1 MNESDLMDD
10 LNEAGRIDEVDEA
23 DEADQVDEA
32 DEIGETGGSDGFE
45 QAEGV
50 NQLNMDIPDDL
61 LYSEDHVWLDTS
73 VSPAVL
79 GITAYAAGQ
88 LGDLVYIDLPEPG
101 DQVRAGDEVV
111 ELESSKAISHAIMPA
126 DGTIRYVNHAAADDP
141 EVVNSDPYGEG
152 WLLKI
157 ELDDEDPDLLDGD
170 HYAKLIS
177 SGD

>member
-1 MNESDLMDD
+1 MNENDLRDEPRETDQM
-10 LNEAGRIDEVDEA
+10 AGVDEA
-23 DEADQVDEA
+23 GQA
-32 DEIGETGGSDGFE
+32 DETDGIGETEAFQ
-45 QAEGV
+45 QAEGI
-50 NQLNMDIPDDL
+50 NQLNVDIPDGL

-73 VSPAVL
+73 VNPAVL
-79 GITAYAAGQ
+79 GITAYAADQ

-126 DGTIRYVNHAAADDP
+126 DGIIRYVNHAAADDP

-157 ELDDEDPDLLDGD
+157 ELDDEEPDLLNGD